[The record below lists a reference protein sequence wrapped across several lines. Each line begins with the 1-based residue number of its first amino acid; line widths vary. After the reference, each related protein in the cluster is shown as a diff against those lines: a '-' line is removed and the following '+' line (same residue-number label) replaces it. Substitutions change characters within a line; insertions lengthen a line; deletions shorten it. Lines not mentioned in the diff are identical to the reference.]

1 MCGIFF
7 CYSKNKIDEDKFKSS
22 LLLQKHRGPDYT
34 GIKKIS
40 SNLIFGHVR
49 LSILDTSA
57 ASNQPMISENGSHV
71 MIFNGEIYNYIELRK
86 QFENN
91 NLNFKTQGDTEVLF
105 KLLENFGSDSIQSL
119 NGSYAFVFYNSKDN
133 KIIISRD
140 RFGKKPL
147 YYFEDKENLIISS
160 EIKSI
165 FSYLNKKRIIRKSHL
180 EAFIKYNYLPNSNEE
195 TLYYEINQ
203 FMPGTITEIELGINS
218 FKKEVSYKNCIENF
232 LDLNSEVNLKEL
244 IKDSVKIRLR
254 SDVKT
259 AVLLSGGIDSTAVA
273 LNAKEISKDL
283 TFVKGYMGEDEDNFF
298 ANELAKN
305 LKINLINIDL
315 RENVEKIIK
324 RIQNITKHLELPIPI
339 TGITLATNILYEKI
353 AEMGIKVVLD
363 GNGGDELYCGYT
375 ERYLRFY
382 INSCIEN
389 YEILNFLKFIY
400 FRKDYHINLKTIL
413 KYSIQKI
420 GNKFFNLNFEEK
432 IFNGT
437 KLSLKPINPFLKK
450 NIFKSLEEYQLWDIE
465 FGPVQKMLKLWDNS
479 VMMNSVEARSPL
491 FDYRQIYNIKKNN
504 KEKFYNGYNKY
515 RLRQTLSEKLARK
528 IKIRKKKQPLKLDV
542 SYDLLKKKNS
552 LIFNDIIESKLVNSC
567 LRKEEIIFFCDK
579 AQIEKYEKT
588 ILRLYSVSTL
598 EKIYDC
604 RVE

>member
-7 CYSKNKIDEDKFKSS
+7 CYSKNEIDEDKFKSS
-22 LLLQKHRGPDYT
+22 LLLQKHRGPDFT
-34 GIKKIS
+34 GIKKIN

-57 ASNQPMISENGSHV
+57 ASNQPMIGENSSCV
-71 MIFNGEIYNYIELRK
+71 MIFNGEIYNYVELRK
-86 QFENN
+86 KFENN
-91 NLNFKTQGDTEVLF
+91 NFNFKTQGDTEVLF

-119 NGSYAFVFYNSKDN
+119 NGSYAFVFYNSKNN

-180 EAFIKYNYLPNSNEE
+180 DAFIKYNYLPNSNEE

-203 FMPGTITEIELGINS
+203 FMPGTITEIELGINF
-218 FKKEVSYKNCIENF
+218 FKKKVSYKNCIKNF
-232 LDLNSEVNLKEL
+232 LDLNSEVDLKEL

-283 TFVKGYMGEDEDNFF
+283 TFVKGFMGEDEDNFY
-298 ANELAKN
+298 AKELAKN
-305 LKINLINIDL
+305 LKVNLINIDL
-315 RENVEKIIK
+315 RENIEKIIE
-324 RIQNITKHLELPIPI
+324 RIQNITKHLELPMPI

-389 YEILNFLKFIY
+389 YEFLNLLKFIY
-400 FRKDYHINLKTIL
+400 FRKDYHVNLKTIL
-413 KYSIQKI
+413 KYTIQKI

-432 IFNGT
+432 IFDKT
-437 KLSLKPINPFLKK
+437 KLSLKQNNPFLKK
-450 NIFKSLEEYQLWDIE
+450 NIFKGLEEYQLWDIE

-515 RLRQTLSEKLARK
+515 KLRQTLPEKLAKK
-528 IKIRKKKQPLKLDV
+528 IKIRKKKQPLKLDI
-542 SYDLLKKKNS
+542 SYNLLKEKNS
-552 LIFNDIIESKLVNSC
+552 LIFKDIAESKLINSC
-567 LRKEEIIFFCDK
+567 LKKEEINFFCDK
-579 AQIEKYEKT
+579 AKIEKYEKI

-604 RVE
+604 RAE